1 MAVPVPVERHDVTAE
16 FRWPRPPVEGY
27 TADDLDRLP
36 GLPDHTELID
46 GGLVFMSPRMKFHAR
61 MVRLLENAL
70 IAAAPAKFEA
80 IAEMTIKVAK
90 RQRPEPDV
98 IVLDRG
104 KFIDDDTV
112 TWFPASAVV
121 LAVEVVSPDSE
132 IRDRERKPV
141 IYAEAGIEY
150 FWLVER
156 VGGKALVKTFELNH
170 DERRYRRTGEFR
182 QRLVID
188 QPFPLD
194 IDLSI

>member
-1 MAVPVPVERHDVTAE
+1 MAVP
-16 FRWPRPPVEGY
+16 
-27 TADDLDRLP
+27 
-36 GLPDHTELID
+36 
-46 GGLVFMSPRMKFHAR
+46 
-61 MVRLLENAL
+61 
-70 IAAAPAKFEA
+70 
-80 IAEMTIKVAK
+80 
-90 RQRPEPDV
+90 
-98 IVLDRG
+98 G

-141 IYAEAGIEY
+141 IDAEAGIEF

-156 VGGKALVKTFELNH
+156 VGGTALVKTFELNH
-170 DERRYRRTGEFR
+170 DERRCRQTGEFR